1 MKNSGAKRIIR
12 TCRLFVG
19 LGVVIAGSTGATP
32 AGSKPSL
39 PTLTTGRQVRHL
51 TRAAA
56 NRHYPVILRGVVTF
70 RDDDGFF
77 LQDPTEA
84 IGTMEPALSHLVK
97 PGDLVELQGTSEF
110 PDFAPEIEGHHITIL
125 GTGPLP
131 VPLRPSFEQMASTE
145 LDSQWIEIEGIVH
158 AARADEGNAAVE
170 VSLSGGSVVARVFGM
185 SQRAAVGLVDSR
197 VRIRGNC
204 GAVYNEKNQW
214 VGVRVFVPG
223 MEQIRVVDR
232 SARDPYEL
240 PIRPIAELLGF
251 NLGHAASHR
260 VRIRGAVTFQALGQG
275 LVVMDHTEDIYVHTE
290 QRNSVP
296 IGEQVDVIGF
306 VASGEYT
313 NTLEHASFREVGRGQ
328 APKPTNATP
337 EEIMKG
343 IHDSMLVRLDAI
355 LVGRSQH
362 AGRPVLTLQAGAQTF
377 EAEAWFPEGRSV
389 VRQLIEGSRLD
400 LTGIC
405 LIQSDEARVPLGFRL
420 LLRSPEDIVVLHKP
434 SWWTASRLS
443 AMLAAFAALIGLSLA
458 WVTALRRQ
466 VEKQT
471 EIIRTTLE
479 STVDG
484 ILVVDL
490 RGRVLAYNRKYVEMN
505 QVPESVL
512 KSGDH
517 RRILAV
523 SRERWKNPEHV
534 MASIERGNLERD
546 APMEDILEFT
556 EGQSYEVHSEPL
568 RVSGTSVGRV
578 WGFRDVTERRQNELE
593 LRRAKNA
600 AEAANRAKSG
610 FLANMSHEIRTPMNG
625 ILGMTELTLE
635 TELTG
640 EQREM
645 LSNVKL
651 CADGLLTVINDIL
664 DFSKIEAGRL
674 QLECVTFDLGEHLEE
689 IMKMFAVAAQQKGL
703 RLNLHVAQNVPH
715 TVVGDPTRLR
725 QILTN
730 LLGNGLKFTERG
742 SLALSVETVSREAQS
757 AVLRFA
763 VRDTG
768 IGIQPEKHK
777 SIFEAFE
784 QADGSTVRRFGG
796 TGLGLTISAR
806 LVELMFGRIWVES
819 EPGRGSAFYFTAHMG
834 VVPEPIAD
842 SLPVRGTL
850 EGAHEASAEYTSRRI
865 LVVEDN
871 PVNQIVAVRL
881 LEKLGHTVAVAGN
894 GLEALETLDR
904 EAFDLVFMD
913 VRMPLMDG
921 FETSRAIRQKERGT
935 GNHLPIIALTAH
947 AMKGDED
954 RCRDA
959 GMDAYVSKPIKVEAL
974 LQAMQSVLQPV
985 PVLSVLP
992 DGTAR

>member
-1 MKNSGAKRIIR
+1 MKDSGAKRVIR
-12 TCRLFVG
+12 SCRLFVG
-19 LGVVIAGSTGATP
+19 LGVVVARLTGAAP
-32 AGSKPSL
+32 AGSGPSL

-51 TRAAA
+51 TRKEA
-56 NRHYPVILRGVVTF
+56 NRHYPVILRGVVAF
-70 RDDDGFF
+70 RDADGFF
-77 LQDPTEA
+77 LQDSTEA
-84 IGTMEPALSHLVK
+84 IATREPALSVK
-97 PGDLVELQGTSEF
+97 PGDLVELEGTSEF
-110 PDFAPEIEGHHITIL
+110 PDFAPQVAGHHIKIL
-125 GTGPLP
+125 GTAPLP
-131 VPLRPSFEQMASTE
+131 VPIRPSFEQMASTE
-145 LDSQWIEIEGIVH
+145 LDSQWVEIEGIVH
-158 AARADEGNAAVE
+158 AARVDEGNTAIE
-170 VSLSGGSVVARVFGM
+170 VSLSGGSVVARIFGM
-185 SQRAAVGLVDSR
+185 LQRAGLGLVDTR
-197 VRIRGNC
+197 VRIQGNC
-204 GAVYNEKNQW
+204 GAIYNEKNQW
-214 VGVRVFVPG
+214 VGVRLFVPG
-223 MEQIRVVDR
+223 LEQIRVVER
-232 SARDPYEL
+232 SAGDPYEL

-260 VRIRGAVTFQALGQG
+260 VRIRGAVTFQALGQS
-275 LVVMDHTEDIYVHTE
+275 LVVMDHTEDIYVRTE

-296 IGEQVDVIGF
+296 IGGQVDVIGF

-328 APKPTNATP
+328 APKPTNVMP

-377 EAEAWFPEGRSV
+377 EAEAWFPEGSSM
-389 VRQLIEGSRLD
+389 VRQLIEGSRLK

-458 WVTALRRQ
+458 WVTALRRR

-479 STVDG
+479 STADG
-484 ILVVDL
+484 ILVVDFS
-490 RGRVLAYNRKYVEMN
+490 GRVLAYNRKYVEMI

-512 KSGDH
+512 LSRDH
-517 RRILAV
+517 GRILAV
-523 SRERWKNPEHV
+523 AREHWKNAEHV
-534 MASIERGNLERD
+534 MAAIERGNLERD
-546 APMEDILEFT
+546 APMEHILEFT

-593 LRRAKNA
+593 LRRAKDA

-635 TELTG
+635 TELTD

-645 LSNVKL
+645 LSNVKM

-689 IMKMFAVAAQQKGL
+689 IMKMFAVAAHQKGL

-715 TVVGDPTRLR
+715 TIVGDPTRLR

-730 LLGNGLKFTERG
+730 LVGNGLKFTERG
-742 SLALSVETVSREAQS
+742 SLALSVETVSRDAQS

-763 VRDTG
+763 VHDTG
-768 IGIQPEKHK
+768 IGIPPEKHK

-819 EPGRGSAFYFTAHMG
+819 EPGQGSTFYFTAHMG
-834 VVPEPIAD
+834 VVPEPVGD
-842 SLPVRGTL
+842 SLPARAAR
-850 EGAHEASAEYTSRRI
+850 EGAHEVRVECTSHRI

-904 EAFDLVFMD
+904 GAFDLVFMD
-913 VRMPLMDG
+913 VRMPVMDG
-921 FETSRAIRQKERGT
+921 FETSRAIRQKESRT

-947 AMKGDED
+947 ALKGDEE
-954 RCRDA
+954 RCREA
-959 GMDAYVSKPIKVEAL
+959 GMDAYVSKPIRVEAL

-985 PVLSVLP
+985 PVLSLLP

>member
-1 MKNSGAKRIIR
+1 MKDSRIKEVIKR
-12 TCRLFVG
+12 G
-19 LGVVIAGSTGATP
+19 LAVCAGVLMAGLTGATP
-32 AGSKPSL
+32 AGSKASL
-39 PTLTTGRQVRHL
+39 PTLTTGREVRHL
-51 TRAAA
+51 TREEA
-56 NRHYPVILRGVVTF
+56 NRHYPVILRGIVTF
-70 RDDDGFF
+70 RDEEGFF

-84 IGTMEPALSHLVK
+84 IGTIEPALCHLVK
-97 PGDLVELQGTSEF
+97 PGDLVELEGTSEF
-110 PDFAPEIEGHHITIL
+110 PDFAPEVEGHRVTIL
-125 GTGPLP
+125 GTVPLP

-158 AARADEGNAAVE
+158 AARVDEGNAAVE
-170 VSLSGGSVVARVFGM
+170 VSLSGGNVVARIFGM
-185 SQRAAVGLVDSR
+185 PQRAALGLVDSR

-204 GAVYNEKNQW
+204 GAIYNEKNQW
-214 VGVRVFVPG
+214 VGVRLFVPG
-223 MEQIRVVDR
+223 MEQIRVLER
-232 SARDPYEL
+232 SPGDPYNL
-240 PIRPIAELLGF
+240 PIRPVAELLGF
-251 NLGHAASHR
+251 NLGHAAGHR
-260 VRIRGAVTFQALGQG
+260 VRIRGTVTFQAAGQAI
-275 LVVMDHTEDIYVHTE
+275 VVKDKTEDIYVRTE
-290 QRNSVP
+290 QRNLVP
-296 IGEQVDVIGF
+296 VGEQVDVIGF
-306 VASGEYT
+306 VEAGEYT
-313 NTLEHASFREVGRGQ
+313 NTLQDAAFREVASGR
-328 APKPTNATP
+328 APKPTNVTP
-337 EEIMKG
+337 EEVMKG

-377 EAEAWFPEGRSV
+377 EAEAWFQEAGGIT
-389 VRQLIEGSRLD
+389 RQLIEGSRIE

-405 LIQSDEARVPLGFRL
+405 LIQSDEGRVPLGFRL
-420 LLRSPEDIVVLHKP
+420 LLRSPNDIVVLHKP
-434 SWWTASRLS
+434 SWWTPSRLS
-443 AMLAAFAALIGLSLA
+443 AMLAAFAGLIGISLA

-479 STVDG
+479 STADG

-490 RGRVLAYNRKYVEMN
+490 RGRVLAYNRKYVEMI
-505 QVPESVL
+505 QVPESVIET
-512 KSGDH
+512 GNH
-517 RRILAV
+517 RLILEAA
-523 SRERWKNPEHV
+523 RQHWKNPEHV
-534 MASIERGNLERD
+534 LALIERGNLERD
-546 APMEDILEFT
+546 AAFENIVEFT
-556 EGQSYEVHSEPL
+556 EGRTYEVHSEPL

-578 WGFRDVTERRQNELE
+578 WGFCDITERRQNELE
-593 LRRAKNA
+593 LRRAKDA

-625 ILGMTELTLE
+625 ILGMMELTLE
-635 TELTG
+635 TELTD

-645 LSNVKL
+645 LSTVKM

-674 QLECVTFDLGEHLEE
+674 QLDCVTFDLGGHLEE
-689 IMKMFAVAAQQKGL
+689 IMKMFAVGAQQKGL
-703 RLNLHVAQNVPH
+703 RLSLHVPENVPH
-715 TVVGDPTRLR
+715 IVVADPTRLR

-742 SLALSVETVSREAQS
+742 SLELSVETVSREAES
-757 AVLRFA
+757 AVIRFA

-819 EPGRGSAFYFTAHMG
+819 EPGQGSAFYFTARMG
-834 VVPEPIAD
+834 VVPEPARD
-842 SLPVRGTL
+842 SMTVPAALG
-850 EGAHEASAEYTSRRI
+850 GAREAAAEYFSRRI
-865 LVVEDN
+865 LLVEDN

-904 EAFDLVFMD
+904 ETFDLVFMD

-921 FETSRAIRQKERGT
+921 LETSRAIRQKERDT

-947 AMKGDED
+947 ALKGDED
-954 RCRDA
+954 RCREA
-959 GMDAYVSKPIKVEAL
+959 GMDAYVSKPIRVEAL
-974 LQAMQSVLQPV
+974 RQAMQSVLQPV
-985 PVLSVLP
+985 PALSVPP
-992 DGTAR
+992 DETAR